1 VLPDPSISLVP
12 LVSAPL
18 IKPVPLR
25 MLYIAVFA
33 SGMTT
38 LAVELSA
45 SRLLGNVFGT
55 SNLVWA
61 NIIGLILIYLT
72 AGYFIGGRWADR
84 SPRFITL
91 YRIITWGAF
100 TSGLVPLV
108 ARPVLSAAASAFAAF
123 DAGVSIGSFVAV
135 VILFS
140 VPITLLGCVSP
151 FALRLAL
158 ADMRN
163 AGKTAGRMYA
173 ISTLGSILGTFAPV
187 LYLIPELGT
196 TQTFLVFSLILL
208 AIGLIGLA
216 TQSRWAALQLLW
228 MPVVLIVWAAIALN
242 TPLRPPPAGMTLLYD
257 KDSAYNYIQVV
268 EYPDRNN
275 SKTRLLLLNEGQG
288 IHSQWNSQQIY
299 FGRTWDFFMA
309 APYFNPAPYNA
320 ANQLKRVCII
330 GLAAGTIAH
339 QYTAVFGAVPI
350 DGIEIDP
357 QIVETGRRYFGMT
370 EPNLNVIIQD
380 GRLALHQS
388 TQKYSVVGIDAYRV
402 PYVPWNLTTLEFFQ
416 DVRAHLTADGVVVI
430 NVGRTV
436 NADGQQD
443 RRLIQA
449 MTHTLAAVYPSI
461 YTIDVPGSFNTI
473 LVATAQ
479 KTDAANLNANLVA
492 LPTNADLVLRTVL
505 DSAVKNLQPTVQSDV
520 LFTDDRAPVET
531 IVDSMVIN
539 FLTGGGAQQ
548 FAK

>member
-1 VLPDPSISLVP
+1 
-12 LVSAPL
+12 
-18 IKPVPLR
+18 
-25 MLYIAVFA
+25 
-33 SGMTT
+33 
-38 LAVELSA
+38 
-45 SRLLGNVFGT
+45 
-55 SNLVWA
+55 
-61 NIIGLILIYLT
+61 
-72 AGYFIGGRWADR
+72 
-84 SPRFITL
+84 
-91 YRIITWGAF
+91 
-100 TSGLVPLV
+100 
-108 ARPVLSAAASAFAAF
+108 
-123 DAGVSIGSFVAV
+123 
-135 VILFS
+135 
-140 VPITLLGCVSP
+140 
-151 FALRLAL
+151 
-158 ADMRN
+158 
-163 AGKTAGRMYA
+163 
-173 ISTLGSILGTFAPV
+173 
-187 LYLIPELGT
+187 
-196 TQTFLVFSLILL
+196 
-208 AIGLIGLA
+208 
-216 TQSRWAALQLLW
+216 
-228 MPVVLIVWAAIALN
+228 
-242 TPLRPPPAGMTLLYD
+242 MTLLYD

-309 APYFNPAPYNA
+309 APYFNPVPYSA

-473 LVATAQ
+473 LVATARQ
-479 KTDAANLNANLVA
+479 LKRKSCRTTYQCRFGITNGARLGGQEFTAN
-492 LPTNADLVLRTVL
+492 RTIG
-505 DSAVKNLQPTVQSDV
+505 
-520 LFTDDRAPVET
+520 R
-531 IVDSMVIN
+531 IVHR
-539 FLTGGGAQQ
+539 
-548 FAK
+548 